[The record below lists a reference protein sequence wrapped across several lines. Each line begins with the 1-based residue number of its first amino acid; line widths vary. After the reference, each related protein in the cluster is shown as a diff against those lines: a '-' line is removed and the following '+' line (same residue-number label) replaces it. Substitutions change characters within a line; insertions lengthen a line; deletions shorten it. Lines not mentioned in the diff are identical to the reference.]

1 MTDKGYFTAKL
12 SALTRFIESIAAIAT
27 ECRLHIGTKTISTI
41 VVDTANVAMVDV
53 QMRCEGRGTATL
65 GVDIS
70 ALHNAFRK
78 IKELAVFEGDTPVKV
93 SWYPGQN
100 TPFLEMKIECPFEY
114 RMQFETL
121 KEETI
126 RKDPSRPTIALK
138 SGFTCDGDDLYNG
151 VRFCSVFGERCRIQT
166 AKNGTVY
173 LSGKED
179 TRQTRQNRIE
189 LSPGATIPAQT
200 LYSAG
205 DGTNY
210 YGSTAASGATVPA
223 QSLYS
228 IDYLKDIAKALA
240 GSSVTVQFDTD
251 FPISLSAEV
260 FPGISVRYLLAP
272 RIEAEEDVG
281 AWLE

>member
-1 MTDKGYFTAKL
+1 MTDKGHFTVKL
-12 SALTRFIESIAAIAT
+12 SVLTRFIESIAAIAT

-41 VVDTANVAMVDV
+41 VVDTANVAMVDIS
-53 QMRCEGRGTATL
+53 MRCEGRGTTTL

-78 IKELAVFEGDTPVKV
+78 IKEIAVFEGDTPVKV

-100 TPFLEMKIECPFEY
+100 TPFLEVRIECPFEY

-126 RKDPSRPTIALK
+126 RKDPNSPAITLK

-151 VRFCSVFGERCRIQT
+151 VRLCSVFGERCRIQT

-173 LSGKED
+173 LSGKEE
-179 TRQTRQNRIE
+179 TRQNRIE
-189 LSPGATIPAQT
+189 LSPGATVPRNIG
-200 LYSAG
+200 SASCRIRE
-205 DGTNY
+205 NRIEL
-210 YGSTAASGATVPA
+210 SPGATVPA

-240 GSSVTVQFDTD
+240 GSSVTVRFDTD

-260 FPGISVRYLLAP
+260 IPGISVRYLLAP
-272 RIEAEEDVG
+272 RIETEEDVG

>member
-1 MTDKGYFTAKL
+1 MTDKGHFTAKL
-12 SALTRFIESIAAIAT
+12 SALTWFIESVAAIAS
-27 ECRLHIGTKTISTI
+27 EFRLHIGTKTISTI
-41 VVDTANVAMVDV
+41 VVDTANVAMVDIS
-53 QMRCEGRGTATL
+53 MRCEGRGTATL

-70 ALHNAFRK
+70 ALYDAFRK
-78 IKELAVFEGDTPVKV
+78 IKEIAIFDGDTPVKV

-100 TPFLEMKIECPFEY
+100 TPFLEVRIECPFEY

-126 RKDPSRPTIALK
+126 RKDPNSPAITLK

-151 VRFCSVFGERCRIQT
+151 VRLCSVFGERCRIQT

-173 LSGKED
+173 LSGKEE
-179 TRQTRQNRIE
+179 TRQNRIE
-189 LSPGATIPAQT
+189 LSP
-200 LYSAG
+200 
-205 DGTNY
+205 
-210 YGSTAASGATVPA
+210 GATVPA

-240 GSSVTVQFDTD
+240 GSSVTVRFDTD

-260 FPGISVRYLLAP
+260 IPGISVRYLLAP
-272 RIEAEEDVG
+272 RIETEEDVG

>member
-1 MTDKGYFTAKL
+1 MTDKGHFTVKL
-12 SALTRFIESIAAIAT
+12 SVLTRFIESIAAIAT

-41 VVDTANVAMVDV
+41 VVDTANVAMVDIS
-53 QMRCEGRGTATL
+53 MRCEGRGTATL

-70 ALHNAFRK
+70 ALYDAFRK
-78 IKELAVFEGDTPVKV
+78 IKEIAIFDGDTPVKV

-100 TPFLEMKIECPFEY
+100 TPFLEVRIECPFEY

-126 RKDPSRPTIALK
+126 RKDPNRPTIALK
-138 SGFTCDGDDLYNG
+138 SGFTCDGDALYNG
-151 VRFCSVFGERCRIQT
+151 VRLCSVFGERCRIQT

-173 LSGKED
+173 LSGKEE
-179 TRQTRQNRIE
+179 TRQNRIE
-189 LSPGATIPAQT
+189 LSP
-200 LYSAG
+200 
-205 DGTNY
+205 
-210 YGSTAASGATVPA
+210 GATVPA

-240 GSSVTVQFDTD
+240 GSSVTVRFDTD

-260 FPGISVRYLLAP
+260 IPGISVRYLLAP
-272 RIEAEEDVG
+272 RIETEEDVG

>member
-1 MTDKGYFTAKL
+1 MGEEMTDKGHFTVKL
-12 SALTRFIESIAAIAT
+12 SVLTRFIESIAAIAT
-27 ECRLHIGTKTISTI
+27 ACRLHIGTKTVSTMVI
-41 VVDTANVAMVDV
+41 DTANVAMVDV

-70 ALHNAFRK
+70 VLHDAFRK
-78 IKELAVFEGDTPVKV
+78 IKELAIFEGDTPIRV

-121 KEETI
+121 KEEMI
-126 RKDPSRPTIALK
+126 RKDPSLPTIALK

-173 LSGKED
+173 LSGKEE
-179 TRQTRQNRIE
+179 TRQNRIK
-189 LSPGATIPAQT
+189 LS
-200 LYSAG
+200 S
-205 DGTNY
+205 D
-210 YGSTAASGATVPA
+210 ATVPA
-223 QSLYS
+223 QMLCS
-228 IDYLKDIAKALA
+228 IDYLKDIARALA
-240 GSSVTVQFDTD
+240 GSSITVQFDTD
-251 FPISLSAEV
+251 FPISLSAGPV
-260 FPGISVRYLLAP
+260 PGLSVRYLLAP
-272 RIEAEEDVG
+272 RLETEEDVG

>member
-1 MTDKGYFTAKL
+1 MTDKGHFTVKL
-12 SALTRFIESIAAIAT
+12 SVLTRFIESIAAIAT

-41 VVDTANVAMVDV
+41 VVDTANVAMVDIS
-53 QMRCEGRGTATL
+53 MRCEGRGTATL

-70 ALHNAFRK
+70 ALYDAFRK
-78 IKELAVFEGDTPVKV
+78 IKELAIFEGDTPVKI
-93 SWYPGQN
+93 SWYPGQDA
-100 TPFLEMKIECPFEY
+100 PFLEVRIECPFEY

-121 KEETI
+121 KEETV
-126 RKDPSRPTIALK
+126 RKDPNRPTITLK

-151 VRFCSVFGERCRIQT
+151 VRLCSVFGERCRIQT

-179 TRQTRQNRIE
+179 TRQNRIE
-189 LSPGATIPAQT
+189 LSP
-200 LYSAG
+200 
-205 DGTNY
+205 
-210 YGSTAASGATVPA
+210 GATVPA

-228 IDYLKDIAKALA
+228 IDYLKDIAKTLA
-240 GSSVTVQFDTD
+240 GSPVTVQFDTD

>member
-1 MTDKGYFTAKL
+1 MTDKGHFTVKL
-12 SALTRFIESIAAIAT
+12 SVLTRFIESIAAIAT

-151 VRFCSVFGERCRIQT
+151 VRLCSVFGERCRIQT

-173 LSGKED
+173 LSGKEE
-179 TRQTRQNRIE
+179 TRQNRIE
-189 LSPGATIPAQT
+189 LSP
-200 LYSAG
+200 
-205 DGTNY
+205 
-210 YGSTAASGATVPA
+210 GATVPA